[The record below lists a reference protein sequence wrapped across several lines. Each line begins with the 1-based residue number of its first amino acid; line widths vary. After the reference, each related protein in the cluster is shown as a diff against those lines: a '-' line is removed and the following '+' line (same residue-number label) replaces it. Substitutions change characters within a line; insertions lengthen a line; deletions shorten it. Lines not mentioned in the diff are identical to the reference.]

1 MSRSAVAPLQ
11 RAFAT
16 IREARALTC
25 PSKVLCYLHL
35 SAGQSLG
42 LLCRACGLGPGLTL
56 PQRKVGAMAS
66 DQWVVKDELQYE
78 TK

>member
-1 MSRSAVAPLQ
+1 
-11 RAFAT
+11 
-16 IREARALTC
+16 
-25 PSKVLCYLHL
+25 VLCYLHL